1 VVKIVYTI
9 AAEKEHAFLEAM
21 ARVRLSRLR
30 TGATRWDLYR
40 DGEVAHSF
48 VEIYTMPTWDEHMRQ
63 HRLRMTGTDREF
75 EEQANALSD
84 PPPDVSHLISVGHL
98 PGSRASTP

>member
-1 VVKIVYTI
+1 VRIVYTI
-9 AAEKEHAFLEAM
+9 APEKEHAFLEAM

-30 TGATRWDLYR
+30 TGATRWRLYR

-48 VEIYTMPTWDEHMRQ
+48 VEIFGMPSWDEHLRQ
-63 HRLRMTGTDREF
+63 LRYRITGTDREF

-84 PPPDVSHLISVGHL
+84 PPPDVSHLIGVDDL
-98 PGSRASTP
+98 PRS